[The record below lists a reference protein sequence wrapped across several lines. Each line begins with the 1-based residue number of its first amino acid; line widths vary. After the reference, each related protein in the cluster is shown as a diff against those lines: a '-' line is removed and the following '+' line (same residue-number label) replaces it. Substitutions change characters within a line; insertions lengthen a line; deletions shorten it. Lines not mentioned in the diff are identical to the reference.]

1 MRISDWSSDVCSSD
15 LWAHD
20 GQSFFVQT
28 NERDPRF
35 FDLYE
40 IAVDGYAKTLLF
52 ENDKAYQVR
61 AVSPD
66 RRYVGLSRIVDN
78 ATKHCYVYD
87 RTDAKLIQLTV
98 EGQPVAC
105 EPQTF
110 ADKGAKLFYTTDD
123 GGEFRSEERR
133 ARKECDRQ
141 VR

>member
-15 LWAHD
+15 L
-20 GQSFFVQT
+20 
-28 NERDPRF
+28 
-35 FDLYE
+35 
-40 IAVDGYAKTLLF
+40 AKTLLF

-110 ADKGAKLFYTTDD
+110 ADQGAKLFYTTDD
-123 GGEFRSEERR
+123 GGEFAFLVRQDLVTGGRVTVCQP
-133 ARKECDRQ
+133 ADRKNTRLHSTH
-141 VR
+141 

>member
-15 LWAHD
+15 L
-20 GQSFFVQT
+20 
-28 NERDPRF
+28 
-35 FDLYE
+35 
-40 IAVDGYAKTLLF
+40 AKTLLF

-123 GGEFRSEERR
+123 GGEFAFLVRQED
-133 ARKECDRQ
+133 RKSTRLNS
-141 VR
+141 RH